1 MISMKLSPLLLTLTA
16 LTIVGC
22 ASDSNTL
29 TYTDRCLTQDA
40 YKAQLPELVLYGSQ
54 AGLVSDYRKTNEPLT
69 SIYSSQIDEAT
80 LNIQFDQQSEQL
92 LTRSYQN
99 HYERVLERT
108 YAVTCSDKDSYYG
121 TGFVARK
128 VEGGLLIW
136 EKSSEMTAL
145 PNDMWVFYQSGYFP
159 IPPAKLSRSL
169 FKESKGADVAELQ
182 RILNLVLNS
191 EKKLTPDG
199 SFGWQTRQAVKDF
212 QKTHELYQ
220 DGVVGQQTWEAI
232 ISEINKLSSATIK

>member
-1 MISMKLSPLLLTLTA
+1 MKLSPLFITLTA

-29 TYTDRCLTQDA
+29 TYTDRCLTQEA
-40 YKAQLPELVLYGSQ
+40 YQAQLPELVLYGSQ
-54 AGLVSDYRKTNEPLT
+54 AGLVSDYKQTSNSLT
-69 SIYSSQIDEAT
+69 SIYSSQIDDAT

-99 HYERVLERT
+99 QYERVLERT
-108 YAVTCSDKDSYYG
+108 YAVSCIDKGSYYG
-121 TGFVARK
+121 TGFVARR
-128 VEGGLLIW
+128 VEGGLLVW
-136 EKSSEMTAL
+136 EKSTEMAAL

-182 RILNLVLNS
+182 RILNLVLDS

-212 QKTHELYQ
+212 QETQELYQ
-220 DGVVGQQTWEAI
+220 DGVVGQKTWEAI
-232 ISEINKLSSATIK
+232 VNEVNKLSNSSID